1 MNESVDVMMTPFED
15 QSAIIVS
22 GLNDSSNVMYHSFNV
37 DSKEDK
43 IKLFNAC
50 SSDGTPVK
58 SMINKEI
65 IIKDVVVLPVEL
77 EDDGGTRTINPRT
90 VIISKDGTYY
100 TATSWGVYRS
110 IQKLNAIFGGLHFED
125 GLKVVPK
132 EVSTKKGFTI
142 NLVVVE

>member
-1 MNESVDVMMTPFED
+1 MNESMNAMLTPFED
-15 QSAIIVS
+15 QSAVIVS
-22 GLNDSSNVMYHSFNV
+22 GLNDTSNVMFHSFDV
-37 DSKEDK
+37 DTKEDK

-58 SMINKEI
+58 SMVNKEI
-65 IIKDVVVLPVEL
+65 TIKDVVVLPVEL
-77 EDDGGTRTINPRT
+77 EDDVGNRTINPRT
-90 VIISKDGTYY
+90 VIIADDGKYY

-125 GLKVVPK
+125 GLKVEPK

-142 NLVVVE
+142 NLVVAE